1 MFDFHVL
8 VLAFGGAWTAAF
20 TPGIVLPIVAL
31 GAVFVLRGRWRA
43 LLPVYALLVYCTLVH
58 AATHAE
64 SRLSE
69 PLQPYLALL
78 VAGAVAG
85 SREGRAQ

>member
-1 MFDFHVL
+1 M
-8 VLAFGGAWTAAF
+8 
-20 TPGIVLPIVAL
+20 AL
-31 GAVFVLRGRWRA
+31 GAVLALRDRWRQ

-69 PLQPYLALL
+69 PLQPYLTLL
-78 VAGAVAG
+78 VAGAAAG
-85 SREGRAQ
+85 SRARRA